1 MNVTIRAAAPGDAAA
16 LAAIYAPYVEKT
28 AITFEYTAPTAQEFA
43 GRIEHTLAKYPYLV
57 AEGDGEIL
65 GYAYAGVFKGRTA
78 YDWTAEVSIYL
89 REDRRRAGLGSLLY
103 DALEQCL
110 VRQNIKTLIAAITSD
125 RNISIRYFLIRF
137 STRRRIAPFSFCS
150 AMGCHLL
157 RELGVVDLLIGRA
170 LCQQFLMSALS
181 HQFAVIQH
189 QNQIRIPHRGRPLGD
204 DERGRRLGHIA
215 NSHPQT
221 GIGGVIQ
228 CGSTVVHNQNLRLA
242 NQRAGNG
249 QSLPLTAGEVR
260 ASLLHRF
267 VQHPGFALHHILSLG
282 NAKGLPKVFVGG
294 IFVAP

>member
-110 VRQNIKTLIAAITSD
+110 VRQNIKTLIAAITYPETEDEYVTKASVQFHLSCGYKTAGIFRSCGYKFGRWYD
-125 RNISIRYFLIRF
+125 
-137 STRRRIAPFSFCS
+137 TAWMEKHIAPHEDTP
-150 AMGCHLL
+150 AA
-157 RELGVVDLLIGRA
+157 VVPFG
-170 LCQQFLMSALS
+170 S
-181 HQFAVIQH
+181 
-189 QNQIRIPHRGRPLGD
+189 
-204 DERGRRLGHIA
+204 IA
-215 NSHPQT
+215 DF
-221 GIGGVIQ
+221 
-228 CGSTVVHNQNLRLA
+228 
-242 NQRAGNG
+242 
-249 QSLPLTAGEVR
+249 LPLSVR
-260 ASLLHRF
+260 
-267 VQHPGFALHHILSLG
+267 
-282 NAKGLPKVFVGG
+282 
-294 IFVAP
+294 